1 MADSIAVKAGRF
13 SSVEEILD
21 FAIAEER
28 QADKFY
34 TDLAQEME
42 SQAIREVFEDFA
54 KEELGH
60 KAKLEAVKRG
70 KSAIKPESV
79 RSLGIADRLVD
90 VEPKADM
97 SYADVLNLTMRK
109 EKAAYRL
116 YLDLAVAS
124 QNEELSDMFLNLA
137 QEEAKHNLWFE
148 TEYDELL
155 KELADSCSLQ

>member
-13 SSVEEILD
+13 SSVKEILD

-28 QADKFY
+28 QAGKFY
-34 TDLAQEME
+34 TDLAQEMK

-79 RSLGIADRLVD
+79 RSLGVAGRLVD

-97 SYADVLNLTMRK
+97 SYTDVLNLTMKK
-109 EKAAYRL
+109 EKAA
-116 YLDLAVAS
+116 
-124 QNEELSDMFLNLA
+124 
-137 QEEAKHNLWFE
+137 
-148 TEYDELL
+148 
-155 KELADSCSLQ
+155 